1 MRNFAPQVPTAGREQ
16 TLGPSPRPC
25 RHSLLHLSCCL
36 SWKGLRCPVLR
47 VALQTSLLGK
57 SRNSVTRS
65 GCLVRCWSLFFRLRV
80 VRGTRM
86 WGLGGSGCVS
96 VISVTSSFSGHDYG
110 VGK

>member
-1 MRNFAPQVPTAGREQ
+1 MRNFAPQAPTAGREQ
-16 TLGPSPRPC
+16 TRTLTPSL
-25 RHSLLHLSCCL
+25 RHSLLHMSCCL

-96 VISVTSSFSGHDYG
+96 VISVTSSFSGHGYG